1 MIRIVIADDQAMVR
15 AGFAALLNAHS
26 DIEVVGQASDGAECV
41 QLVAELKPEI
51 VLMDVRMPVQD
62 GIEATRE
69 ILAAHPQA
77 STTRTSNSPSDS
89 SSTAS
94 FKQSTQPT
102 QPNQST
108 QSKQS
113 KQSKQPTSSSTSTSR
128 RTSLLPRLTKPAIPA
143 SRPSAAKAPMAAN
156 DALAGEMNAHTEIN
170 TAVPR
175 IIMLT
180 TFDIDDYVFDAI
192 RAGASGFLLKD
203 AVPDE
208 LAEAVRIVASGDGLL
223 APSVTRRVIE
233 HFAAGPRSSNAQALP
248 ELTDRER
255 EILVLVAR
263 GETNTEVAESL
274 CIAVQTVKT
283 HVSRILY
290 KLDARDRA
298 QAVIAAYESGL
309 VVPKAQV

>member
-15 AGFAALLNAHS
+15 AGFAALLDAHP
-26 DIEVVGQASDGAECV
+26 DLEVTGQAENGVECV
-41 QLVAELKPEI
+41 RLVDELKPDI
-51 VLMDVRMPVQD
+51 VLMDVRMPVLD

-69 ILAAHPQA
+69 ILSTKNGHGSEQLPDEQSQDGQSQA
-77 STTRTSNSPSDS
+77 EPSQEVRPPETRMRKLRALKSQTQTSRTQPSK
-89 SSTAS
+89 STAQ
-94 FKQSTQPT
+94 KPTVSTIDT
-102 QPNQST
+102 D
-108 QSKQS
+108 
-113 KQSKQPTSSSTSTSR
+113 
-128 RTSLLPRLTKPAIPA
+128 IIVD
-143 SRPSAAKAPMAAN
+143 SA
-156 DALAGEMNAHTEIN
+156 
-170 TAVPR
+170 PR

-203 AVPDE
+203 APPNE
-208 LAEAVRIVASGDGLL
+208 LADAVRVVASGDGLL

-233 HFAAGPRSSNAQALP
+233 HFAAGPQSSNDAALP
-248 ELTDRER
+248 DLTDRER

-263 GETNTEVAESL
+263 GETNTEIAASL
-274 CIAVQTVKT
+274 FIALQTVKT

-309 VVPKAQV
+309 VVPRTQV